1 MAVDVANVAV
11 QAAMWI
17 FSYGSS
23 GGSKKGTLALI
34 ARGGKR
40 AAGSGQRRRKEIVG
54 RGASGLCWYPVE
66 VQLVATNK
74 EVRLQ

>member
-23 GGSKKGTLALI
+23 GGSKKGTLAMI

-40 AAGSGQRRRKEIVG
+40 AAGSGQRAAEAERD
-54 RGASGLCWYPVE
+54 CWSWCKR
-66 VQLVATNK
+66 LVL
-74 EVRLQ
+74 VSC